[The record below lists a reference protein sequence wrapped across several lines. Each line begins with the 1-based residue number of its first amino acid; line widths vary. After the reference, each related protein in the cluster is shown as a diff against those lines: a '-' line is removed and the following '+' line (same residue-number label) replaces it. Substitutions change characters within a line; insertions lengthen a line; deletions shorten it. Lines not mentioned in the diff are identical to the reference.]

1 MTVVR
6 DGMEMMVRTN
16 VVTMKVEMI
25 AAVKETK

>member
-16 VVTMKVEMI
+16 FVTMKAEMI